1 MSIPLSVPDKVV
13 LTTGTGKGESELAAF
28 DNALHTAGIHNAN
41 IIQVSS
47 LIPPGA
53 ELAVE
58 PDRDELEQQ
67 ISIGG
72 LHPMVVADVSAAATY
87 HDSGQTLTAA
97 IGAGEL
103 DAGYGVNVEAH
114 DIGADTDAIR
124 EECREM
130 LVELAETRNAILESS
145 TCVVAQ
151 DQVPEAGAT
160 AAVAA
165 AVYL

>member
-1 MSIPLSVPDKVV
+1 MSIPLSVPDRVV
-13 LTTGTGKGESELAAF
+13 LTTGSGKGDSELTAF

-47 LIPPGA
+47 LIPPSA

-58 PDRDELEQQ
+58 PDRDEIEQQ

-72 LHPMVVADVSAAATY
+72 LHPMVVADVSVAATN

-103 DAGYGVNVEAH
+103 DSGYGVNVEAH
-114 DIGADTDAIR
+114 DIGTDTDAIR

-130 LVELAETRNAILESS
+130 LIELAETRNAILENS
-145 TCVVAQ
+145 TCVIAQ
-151 DQVPEAGAT
+151 NQVPKSGAT